1 MWAGLTP
8 DSKADPTKGL
18 IAANGGGE
26 RGRTGAGA
34 VKREDGN
41 GREKKEHSAA
51 TTTAFVHCNDNR
63 QNC

>member
-34 VKREDGN
+34 VKREEEVWERKGEERASSRDHYCI
-41 GREKKEHSAA
+41 RAL
-51 TTTAFVHCNDNR
+51 
-63 QNC
+63 